1 MWYYWVVHDTDANSG
16 RNFLVAVYAHSLVDT
31 GASMKHKWIAF
42 LLVALLGALQYRL
55 WFGKNSVS
63 DFRGMEIQIGVL
75 EKQNA
80 NLRQRNQLLRADIED
95 LQLGIE
101 SMEERARNE
110 LGLIKNGETFYRIL
124 PKE

>member
-1 MWYYWVVHDTDANSG
+1 
-16 RNFLVAVYAHSLVDT
+16 
-31 GASMKHKWIAF
+31 MKNKWIALF
-42 LLVALLGALQYRL
+42 LVILLGALQYRL

-63 DFRGMEIQIGVL
+63 DFQSKQQQITTL
-75 EKQNA
+75 TEQNA

-95 LQLGIE
+95 LQLGVE

-110 LGLIKNGETFYRIL
+110 LGLIKEGETFYRIL

>member
-1 MWYYWVVHDTDANSG
+1 
-16 RNFLVAVYAHSLVDT
+16 
-31 GASMKHKWIAF
+31 MKHKWIAF
-42 LLVALLGALQYRL
+42 ILIALLSALQYRL

-63 DFRGMEIQIGVL
+63 DFKSMEDQIDII

-101 SMEERARNE
+101 SMEERARIE
-110 LGLIKNGETFYRIL
+110 LGLIKDGETFYRIL

>member
-1 MWYYWVVHDTDANSG
+1 
-16 RNFLVAVYAHSLVDT
+16 
-31 GASMKHKWIAF
+31 MKHKWIAF

-63 DFRGMEIQIGVL
+63 DFQNMEGQIDVL
-75 EKQNA
+75 EQQNA

-110 LGLIKNGETFYRIL
+110 LGLIKDGETFYRIL

>member
-1 MWYYWVVHDTDANSG
+1 
-16 RNFLVAVYAHSLVDT
+16 
-31 GASMKHKWIAF
+31 MKNKWIAL
-42 LLVALLGALQYRL
+42 LLVVLLCALQYRL

-63 DFRGMEIQIGVL
+63 DFKNKQVKIVTLTE
-75 EKQNA
+75 QNA

-95 LQLGIE
+95 LQLGEE

-110 LGLIKNGETFYRIL
+110 LGLIKDGETFYRIL

>member
-1 MWYYWVVHDTDANSG
+1 
-16 RNFLVAVYAHSLVDT
+16 
-31 GASMKHKWIAF
+31 MKHKWIAF
-42 LLVALLGALQYRL
+42 ILIALLSALQYRL

-63 DFRGMEIQIGVL
+63 DFKSMEDQIDII

-101 SMEERARNE
+101 SMEERARTE
-110 LGLIKNGETFYRIL
+110 LGLIKDGETFYRIL

>member
-1 MWYYWVVHDTDANSG
+1 MKGKWV
-16 RNFLVAVYAHSLVDT
+16 L
-31 GASMKHKWIAF
+31 
-42 LLVALLGALQYRL
+42 ALLILLLASLQYRL

-63 DFRGMEIQIGVL
+63 DYEQKQLQIAEL

-80 NLRQRNQLLRADIED
+80 SLRQRNQLIRADIDD

-110 LGLIKNGETFYRIL
+110 LGLIKEGEVFYRIL
-124 PKE
+124 PNDQQ

>member
-1 MWYYWVVHDTDANSG
+1 
-16 RNFLVAVYAHSLVDT
+16 
-31 GASMKHKWIAF
+31 MKHKWIAF
-42 LLVALLGALQYRL
+42 ILVALLGALQYRL

-63 DFRGMEIQIGVL
+63 DFKNMQLQIEVI

-110 LGLIKNGETFYRIL
+110 LGLIKDGETFYRIL